1 LGELNTC
8 VKLAHTM
15 RALGTPTEALHFMNN
30 AHYSHSEF
38 TNTTIVCLCL
48 FVFRLEWQ
56 TN

>member
-1 LGELNTC
+1 M
-8 VKLAHTM
+8 KLAHTT
-15 RALGTPTEALHFMNN
+15 RALGTQTGAVLFMNN
-30 AHYSHSEF
+30 AHHYHSEF